1 MARRKRKLSR
11 IYVISLA
18 AHAAVGV
25 ALAMIPQEKLRE
37 VVAIALNEAPPPKKE
52 PPPPPP
58 PKPAPPSDRP
68 ARAARAP
75 RAAPARAPVSAA
87 ADSNDARTGAFQEL
101 GLVLDSSSS
110 DGIAVPIAAKVVAPV
125 EKPAPVVAKPKVLV
139 AKRTE
144 PECLEPLVKPRPLQ
158 LVRPSYTDDARRAR
172 VEGRV
177 RIELAVNDQGVVTSA
192 KVLDSLGHGLDEAA
206 LAAAR
211 ELRFA
216 PATHCKKAVSA
227 PFVIAMRF
235 QLGS

>member
-1 MARRKRKLSR
+1 MARRQRKLSR

-25 ALAMIPQEKLRE
+25 ALAVIPQEQLRE

-58 PKPAPPSDRP
+58 PKPAPPSEQP
-68 ARAARAP
+68 ARARRAP
-75 RAAPARAPVSAA
+75 RAAPVEAPAA
-87 ADSNDARTGAFQEL
+87 AAAENDVKPGAFQDL

-125 EKPAPVVAKPKVLV
+125 DKPAPVVAKPKILV
-139 AKRTE
+139 AKRTA
-144 PECLEPLVKPRPLQ
+144 PECLEALVKPRPLQ
-158 LVRPSYTDDARRAR
+158 LVRPAYTDDARRAR
-172 VEGRV
+172 VEGRI
-177 RIELAVNDQGVVTSA
+177 RIELAVNDQGVVISA
-192 KVLDSLGHGLDEAA
+192 KVLESLGHGLDEAA

-211 ELRFA
+211 DLRFA
-216 PATHCKKAVSA
+216 PATHCKKPVSA